1 MVVTLRL
8 LVYLLRVAGI
18 MLFNRRVNGG
28 KSTKKRV
35 LMGQC
40 TRVNSPIKG
49 ARYSSSIQRNT
60 TCISLSKVF
69 LSINCDGSL
78 IKGHFVANF
87 LESLENHL
95 PLNEIIR
102 NFDVFSEEENSI
114 IIVKI
119 IGFIMILLNSKS
131 IAKYSCIL

>member
-1 MVVTLRL
+1 M
-8 LVYLLRVAGI
+8 
-18 MLFNRRVNGG
+18 
-28 KSTKKRV
+28 
-35 LMGQC
+35 
-40 TRVNSPIKG
+40 
-49 ARYSSSIQRNT
+49 
-60 TCISLSKVF
+60 F

-78 IKGHFVANF
+78 IKERFVANF